1 MKQTKNQGWII
12 NNQIKFLI
20 FGLLLTGI
28 GISLLPTILT
38 FRSNLTQIKGTL
50 RAADIYIEEVEDRR
64 GHKSRKAEL
73 IFYLNGRQQKF
84 YLVRN
89 IGNDAHDEKYEQIL
103 QGLKR
108 SDSVKISVRKSEVDF
123 YEPEL
128 FQIGNETETL
138 LEFEAVRT
146 EKAPLA
152 MFILFVGLGSLTT
165 FLWLRF
171 PEKLNKIFGRK

>member
-1 MKQTKNQGWII
+1 MEEIKNNWWSL
-12 NNQIKFLI
+12 NSQIKFLI
-20 FGLLLTGI
+20 FGILLTGV
-28 GISLLPTILT
+28 GISLFPTILT

-84 YLVRN
+84 YLVKN

-108 SDSVKISVRKSEVDF
+108 SDSVKVSVRKSEVDF

-128 FQIGNETETL
+128 FQIDNETETL
-138 LEFEAVRT
+138 LKFEAV
-146 EKAPLA
+146 
-152 MFILFVGLGSLTT
+152 
-165 FLWLRF
+165 
-171 PEKLNKIFGRK
+171 